1 MNIPIERINALA
13 TFGYTERES
22 EFLYT
27 VATFSG
33 FFVQR
38 QFASYLGIKGR
49 GPVTDLIA
57 KALQQKHAREYS
69 AERGARKMYHLF
81 SHSLYAAIG
90 KENSRNRKVGR
101 YGLLDKPSI
110 RILTLDFVL
119 AHAHQRYLEEEADK
133 VEYFTKHEHVSLDAI
148 PSQTFVGKN
157 GSLTRRHFI
166 ERFPIF
172 VSDSA
177 ASSSVALTYIEDEV
191 RSLQTFGSFLQRHRP
206 LLQAGQGRFK
216 LIFASDSALNF
227 PSVERL
233 FRLVFSPVQN
243 RRQTQQL
250 KRFFW
255 LRKMAEEKR
264 FKELAH
270 RDVIEWQRGVKRYSA
285 PEYEQQ
291 YEVWRKTGT
300 LPELT
305 VETPPQIKIPE
316 FETYLIS
323 PYWVRRPV
331 SGVLEAA
338 PSDAPLNAPRQPAQ
352 EA

>member
-1 MNIPIERINALA
+1 MNMPIERISALA
-13 TFGYTERES
+13 TFGYTEREA

-38 QFASYLGIKGR
+38 QFASHLGINGR
-49 GPVTDLIA
+49 GPVTDLVA
-57 KALQQKHAREYS
+57 KALQKEHAREYR
-69 AERGARKMYHLF
+69 ADRGSRKMYHLF

-119 AHAHQRYLEEEADK
+119 AHANQRYLEEESDK
-133 VEYFTKHEHVSLDAI
+133 VEYLTKHEGISLDVI
-148 PSQTFVGKN
+148 PGHTFVGKN
-157 GSLTRRHFI
+157 GSQTRRHFI

-172 VSDSA
+172 VSDSPN
-177 ASSSVALTYIEDEV
+177 SSVAFTYIEDEV
-191 RSLQTFGSFLQRHRP
+191 RSLQTFGSFVQRYRP

-233 FRLVFSPVQN
+233 FRQVFSPVQHQ
-243 RRQTQQL
+243 RQIRQL

-264 FKELAH
+264 FKELVQ
-270 RDVIEWQRGVKRYSA
+270 RDLIEWQQGVKRYAGAEHES
-285 PEYEQQ
+285 Q
-291 YEVWRKTGT
+291 YEVWKKTGALPDLAVSAAT
-300 LPELT
+300 QIKLPEL
-305 VETPPQIKIPE
+305 ETC
-316 FETYLIS
+316 LIS
-323 PYWVRRPV
+323 PYWVRTPMSV
-331 SGVLEAA
+331 VLEAA
-338 PSDAPLNAPRQPAQ
+338 PSDAPSNAPRQPVQGA
-352 EA
+352 

>member
-1 MNIPIERINALA
+1 MNVPMERINALT
-13 TFGYTERES
+13 TFGYTEREA

-38 QFASYLGIKGR
+38 QFASYLGINGR
-49 GPVTDLIA
+49 GPVTDLVA
-57 KALQQKHAREYS
+57 KALQNEHVREYR
-69 AERGARKMYHLF
+69 AERGSRKMYHLF

-119 AHAHQRYLEEEADK
+119 AHEDQLYLEEEADK
-133 VEYFTKHEHVSLDAI
+133 VEYLTKHEHISPDTI
-148 PSQTFVGKN
+148 PGHTFIGKN
-157 GSLTRRHFI
+157 GSQTRRHFI
-166 ERFPIF
+166 ERFPVF
-172 VSDSA
+172 VTDDA
-177 ASSSVALTYIEDEV
+177 NSSVAFAYIEDEV
-191 RSLQTFGSFLQRHRP
+191 RSLQTFGSFLQRYRP

-233 FRLVFSPVQN
+233 FRQVFSPAQHQ
-243 RRQTQQL
+243 RQTHQL

-264 FKELAH
+264 FRELVH
-270 RDVIEWQRGVKRYSA
+270 RDLIEWQRGVKRYA
-285 PEYEQQ
+285 GTEYESQ
-291 YEVWRKTGT
+291 YEVWKKTGT
-300 LPELT
+300 LPE
-305 VETPPQIKIPE
+305 VAASAAPQTNLPQ
-316 FETYLIS
+316 FETCLIS
-323 PYWVRRPV
+323 PYWVRKPMSV
-331 SGVLEAA
+331 VQEAA
-338 PSDAPLNAPRQPAQ
+338 PSDAPSNAPRHPAQ
-352 EA
+352 GA

>member
-1 MNIPIERINALA
+1 MNVPTDRMNALT

-33 FFVQR
+33 FFLQR
-38 QFASYLGIKGR
+38 QFAGYLGINGR

-57 KALQQKHAREYS
+57 KTLQKKHAREYRP
-69 AERGARKMYHLF
+69 EGGPRKMYHLF
-81 SHSLYAAIG
+81 AHSLYTAIG
-90 KENSRNRKVGR
+90 KENSRNRKAGR

-119 AHAHQRYLEEEADK
+119 AHPDKCYLEEEADK
-133 VEYFTKHEHVSLDAI
+133 VEYFAQHEHIRPDEI
-148 PSQTFVGKN
+148 PSQTFTGKA
-157 GSLTRRHFI
+157 GSVTRRHFI

-172 VSDSA
+172 VSGNGA
-177 ASSSVALTYIEDEV
+177 TSSVALTYIEDEV
-191 RSLQTFGSFLQRHRP
+191 RSLQTFGSFLQRYRA
-206 LLQAGQGRFK
+206 LLVAGQGRFK
-216 LIFASDSALNF
+216 LIFASDSALSF
-227 PSVERL
+227 PAVERL
-233 FRLVFSPVQN
+233 FRQTFSPTQSQ
-243 RRQTQQL
+243 RQLSQL

-270 RDVIEWQRGVKRYSA
+270 QDVIEWQQGVKRYSS
-285 PEYEQQ
+285 PECESQ
-291 YEVWRKTGT
+291 YEVWKKTGT
-300 LPELT
+300 VPELKADT
-305 VETPPQIKIPE
+305 AAQSKIPT

-323 PYWVRRPV
+323 PCWVRKPV
-331 SGVLEAA
+331 SAVLEAA
-338 PSDAPLNAPRQPAQ
+338 PSVAPLNAPREPAQ

>member
-1 MNIPIERINALA
+1 MNIPAERINALA
-13 TFGYTERES
+13 TFGYTEREA

-38 QFASYLGIKGR
+38 QFASHLGINGR
-49 GPVTDLIA
+49 GPVTDLVA
-57 KALQQKHAREYS
+57 KALQKEHAREYR
-69 AERGARKMYHLF
+69 AERGSRKMYHLF

-119 AHAHQRYLEEEADK
+119 AHANHLYLEEETDKAD
-133 VEYFTKHEHVSLDAI
+133 YLTKHEHISPDVI
-148 PSQTFVGKN
+148 PGHTFVGKN
-157 GSLTRRHFI
+157 GSQTRRHFI

-172 VSDSA
+172 VSDD
-177 ASSSVALTYIEDEV
+177 ASSSVAFTYIEDEV
-191 RSLQTFGSFLQRHRP
+191 RSLQTFGSFLQRYRP

-227 PSVERL
+227 LSVERL
-233 FRLVFSPVQN
+233 FRQVFSPVQHQG
-243 RRQTQQL
+243 QTRQL

-264 FKELAH
+264 FKELVH
-270 RDVIEWQRGVKRYSA
+270 RDLIEWQRGVKRYA
-285 PEYEQQ
+285 GAEYESQ
-291 YEVWRKTGT
+291 YAVWKKTGT
-300 LPELT
+300 LPELAASAAT
-305 VETPPQIKIPE
+305 QINVPE
-316 FETYLIS
+316 FETCLILQ
-323 PYWVRRPV
+323 YGVRKPMSV
-331 SGVLEAA
+331 VVEAA
-338 PSDAPLNAPRQPAQ
+338 PSDAPLDAPGPPAQ
-352 EA
+352 GA

>member
-38 QFASYLGIKGR
+38 QFAGYLGINGR

-57 KALQQKHAREYS
+57 KTLQKKHAREYT

-81 SHSLYAAIG
+81 SHGLYAAIG

-119 AHAHQRYLEEEADK
+119 AHTHQRYLEEEADK
-133 VEYFTKHEHVSLDAI
+133 VEYLTKHERISLDII
-148 PSQTFVGKN
+148 PSHTFVGKN
-157 GSLTRRHFI
+157 GSQTRRHFI

-172 VSDSA
+172 VSDNA
-177 ASSSVALTYIEDEV
+177 NSSVAFTYIEDEV
-191 RSLQTFGSFLQRHRP
+191 RSLQTFGSFLQRYRP

-233 FRLVFSPVQN
+233 FRQVFSPVQHQ
-243 RRQTQQL
+243 RQIRQL

-264 FKELAH
+264 FKELVQ
-270 RDVIEWQRGVKRYSA
+270 RDLIEWQQGVKRYA
-285 PEYEQQ
+285 GAEYESQ
-291 YEVWRKTGT
+291 YEVWKKTGT
-300 LPELT
+300 LPDLAVST
-305 VETPPQIKIPE
+305 ATQIKLPE
-316 FETYLIS
+316 LETCLIS
-323 PYWVRRPV
+323 PYWVRKPMSV
-331 SGVLEAA
+331 VLEAA
-338 PSDAPLNAPRQPAQ
+338 PSDAPSNAPRHPAQ
-352 EA
+352 GA